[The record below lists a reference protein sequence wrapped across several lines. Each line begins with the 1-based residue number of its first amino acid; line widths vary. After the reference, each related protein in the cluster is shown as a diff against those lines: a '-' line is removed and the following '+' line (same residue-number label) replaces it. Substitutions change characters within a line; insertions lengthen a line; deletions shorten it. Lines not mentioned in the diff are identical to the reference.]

1 MALAI
6 QVTKGAVRLKE
17 PDTYY
22 ITVNMVVTDDSVEV
36 LNQSFECNYNP
47 GQDPETEVRSLRTKM
62 QRAIDNY
69 KAEQVIFNHAKFATA
84 VTWLNNNLTGE

>member
-6 QVTKGAVRLKE
+6 QVTKGPVRLKE

-36 LNQSFECNYNP
+36 INQSFECNYNP
-47 GQDPETEVRSLRTKM
+47 GQDPETEVKSLKVKM
-62 QRAIDNY
+62 QRAIDKY
-69 KAEQVIFNHAKFATA
+69 IAEQTIYNHNKFTTA
-84 VTWLNNNLTGE
+84 VTWLNNTLTV